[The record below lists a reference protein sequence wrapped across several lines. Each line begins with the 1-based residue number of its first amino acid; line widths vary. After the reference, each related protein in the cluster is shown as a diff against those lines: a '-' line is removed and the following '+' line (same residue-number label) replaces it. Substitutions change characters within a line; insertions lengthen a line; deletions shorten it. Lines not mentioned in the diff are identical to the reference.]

1 MGMTQPI
8 RDQLALSG
16 FLRLGADL
24 RALVDSL
31 GPLAHLVGVWRGNRG
46 WNLIAVPQGSKGFL
60 LLVRPYIETLTFT
73 PIGAPVPNRGGV
85 ETLMIL
91 GLQYDLRITDA
102 ETNEP
107 LHIENG
113 MWLYWGENQDPK
125 TPTIASQATIPHGVS
140 ALAVGYYNRAAG
152 PPHISDNSAIPDVG
166 KDAPLGYLDPYLQ
179 LVDGFSPANPNQTLQ
194 DAIKDQNIVETV
206 TLAVSTAPAGG
217 VVGIPFI
224 AQHADT
230 THFTAT
236 CWIEKVQIEDSTTKK
251 QYQYEQLQYSQQTD
265 IHFIPRFDDPQR
277 LIMWPHININTL
289 VKQ

>member
-16 FLRLGADL
+16 FLRLGADP

-31 GPLAHLVGVWRGNRG
+31 GPLAHLVGAWRGNRG
-46 WNLIAVPQGSKGFL
+46 WNLIAVPQGPKGFL

-73 PIGAPVPNRGGV
+73 PIGAPVPNRGGA

-125 TPTIASQATIPHGVS
+125 TPTIARQATIPHGVS
-140 ALAVGYYNRAAG
+140 ALAVGYYNSAAG
-152 PPHISDNSAIPDVG
+152 PPHISDNTAIPDPG
-166 KDAPLGYLDPYLQ
+166 KGAPLGYLEPYLQ
-179 LVDGFSPANPNQTLQ
+179 LVNGFSPANPNQTLQ
-194 DAIKDQNIVETV
+194 KAIKDQSIVETIAL
-206 TLAVSTAPAGG
+206 TVSTTPVGG
-217 VVGIPFI
+217 VVNIPFI

-230 THFTAT
+230 TQLAAT
-236 CWIEKVQIEDSTTKK
+236 YWIEKVQVGDPATNKT
-251 QYQYEQLQYSQQTD
+251 YQYEQLQYSQQTD